1 MEYMTTQHKQVADKP
16 RRGGSG
22 TIHPNAYHPNAC
34 MVDRTNEVRYCGW
47 LLHGHPWC
55 GTHGHKCEELPSG
68 VQVDHV
74 TKEQAYEILERLNP
88 ESTFK
93 NHLEDL

>member
-55 GTHGHKCEELPSG
+55 GTHGHKCEELPSQWG
-68 VQVDHV
+68 
-74 TKEQAYEILERLNP
+74 AR
-88 ESTFK
+88 
-93 NHLEDL
+93 EDPL